1 MKTTKLFLFLAGSAG
16 ALVFSGCASTPQ
28 ARISEHPDEFAQ
40 LTPQQQQQVR
50 TGQVAVGMDMGAF
63 KLALGDPDAVT
74 NQTTA
79 QGVSQIWHYYSYGYY
94 DGAYLY
100 GGPYWG
106 MHGRRRWGGGWGWGA
121 GYYAYPGPVAVYPRF
136 QIVFRDGRVVA
147 ISQEMVTP

>member
-1 MKTTKLFLFLAGSAG
+1 MKTTKLFLCLAGATG
-16 ALVFSGCASTPQ
+16 ALVFAGCATSP
-28 ARISEHPDEFAQ
+28 ASRINDNPTEFAQ

-50 TGQVAVGMDMGAF
+50 AGQVAVGMDMGAV

-79 QGVSQIWHYYSYGYY
+79 QGTSQIWHYYSYGYW

-106 MHGRRRWGGGWGWGA
+106 PHGRRRWGGGWGWG
-121 GYYAYPGPVAVYPRF
+121 GGFYAYPGPVSVYPRF

-147 ISQEMVTP
+147 ITQEVVTP